1 MSPSPK
7 LSKLESYYGRDPLKL
22 ISKGKLLNEITDAM
36 GNKYAFY
43 KGIQDD
49 ILRLHGQPSDTT
61 NEVYE
66 SLARRYATTYIKDW
80 LSSIGMD
87 DHPHLRM
94 VEKVVDD
101 FMKYN
106 RANPRGDVFIPPH
119 LTMPPIPPIDYEP
132 EAPKKTVLRRILNTI
147 NNLKRTEDAD
157 TPDYNRAVIDAF
169 GGKSKKSKKQQR
181 KTKAKKTHRKRTQRK

>member
-1 MSPSPK
+1 MSSSP
-7 LSKLESYYGRDPLKL
+7 LRQLYGRDPLKL
-22 ISKGKLLNEITDAM
+22 ISKGKLFNEITDKM

-43 KGIQDD
+43 NGIQDN
-49 ILRLHGQPSDTT
+49 ILRLYGQPSDTT

-94 VEKVVDD
+94 VEQVVDD
-101 FMKYN
+101 FMEYN
-106 RANPRGDVFIPPH
+106 RANPRRDVFIPPH
-119 LTMPPIPPIDYEP
+119 LTMPPIPPIVYEP
-132 EAPKKTVLRRILNTI
+132 EAPKKTVLQRIMKTI
-147 NNLKRTEDAD
+147 DNLKRTEDEE
-157 TPDYNRAVIDAF
+157 PNYYGSMNL
-169 GGKSKKSKKQQR
+169 GGKSKKQQR